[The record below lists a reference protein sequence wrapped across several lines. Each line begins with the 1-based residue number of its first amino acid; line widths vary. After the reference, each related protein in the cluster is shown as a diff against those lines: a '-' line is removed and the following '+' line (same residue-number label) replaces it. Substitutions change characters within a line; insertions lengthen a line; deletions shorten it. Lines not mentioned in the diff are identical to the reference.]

1 MDDLK
6 ALLSQQN
13 IPFDPLDFLVN
24 LLLAALLCTTLAWAY
39 GRFGRSLSNR
49 ERFASNFVLLGITTM
64 VIISIVK
71 SSLALSLGLV
81 GALSIVRFR
90 SAIKEPEEL
99 TFLFVTIAIGL
110 GLGANQRWLTVS
122 AFIFILAVIVI
133 RGLKQ
138 FSPSSQSLFLSLHLN
153 KKDPDDLEGIISLL
167 KEHCGTVKLKRVDES
182 EQLLEAA
189 FALTFG
195 QVESFNVCRKA
206 LLEGYPGMSLTFL
219 DEKVIV

>member
-1 MDDLK
+1 MDEIK
-6 ALLSQQN
+6 ALLTQQN

-24 LLLAALLCTTLAWAY
+24 LILAALLCTILAWAY

-110 GLGANQRWLTVS
+110 GLGANQRWLTLM
-122 AFIFILAVIVI
+122 AFLFILAAIVI
-133 RGLKQ
+133 RGLRQ
-138 FSPSSQSLFLSLHLN
+138 FNPSSQSLYLSLRLSKEN
-153 KKDPDDLEGIISLL
+153 PDDLESIITLL
-167 KEHCGTVKLKRVDES
+167 RQHCRTVKLKRVDEGS
-182 EQLLEAA
+182 SSLEAA
-189 FALTFG
+189 FALTFA
-195 QVESFNVCRKA
+195 QVEAFSACRKA
-206 LLEGYPGMSLTFL
+206 LLDGYPEISLTFL
-219 DEKVIV
+219 DEKVLL

>member
-1 MDDLK
+1 MDEIK

-24 LLLAALLCTTLAWAY
+24 LVLAAVLCTLLAWAY

-90 SAIKEPEEL
+90 SAIKDPEEL
-99 TFLFVTIAIGL
+99 TFSLRYDCHRPGTWRQSALADADRLFV
-110 GLGANQRWLTVS
+110 
-122 AFIFILAVIVI
+122 
-133 RGLKQ
+133 
-138 FSPSSQSLFLSLHLN
+138 
-153 KKDPDDLEGIISLL
+153 
-167 KEHCGTVKLKRVDES
+167 
-182 EQLLEAA
+182 
-189 FALTFG
+189 
-195 QVESFNVCRKA
+195 
-206 LLEGYPGMSLTFL
+206 YPGRDHHSRNAT
-219 DEKVIV
+219 V

>member
-13 IPFDPLDFLVN
+13 IPFDPLDFVVN
-24 LLLAALLCTTLAWAY
+24 LVLAALLCAILAWAY

-110 GLGANQRWLTVS
+110 GLGANQRWLTLL
-122 AFIFILAVIVI
+122 AFIFILATIVI
-133 RGLKQ
+133 RGLRQ
-138 FSPSSQSLFLSLHLN
+138 FNPASQSLFLSLHLN
-153 KKDPDDLEGIISLL
+153 KENPDDLETIITLL
-167 KEHCGTVKLKRVDES
+167 KKHCRTVKLKRVDES
-182 EQLLEAA
+182 DQLLEAA

-195 QVESFNVCRKA
+195 EVEAFNDCRKA
-206 LLEGYPGMSLTFL
+206 LLAGYPGMSLTFL
-219 DEKVIV
+219 DEKVVV